1 MIQFDFE
8 YYSPQSAQ
16 EAVKLFQS
24 LEREGKKP
32 AYCSGGTEQL
42 MLGRMNVIHTNA
54 VIDIKDIPECRTL
67 QFERHHLALG
77 SALTLTEITE
87 NGGFPLLSKAA
98 REVADHTARNKIT
111 LGGNICG
118 QIFYR
123 EAVSPFLLTDSKV
136 VTVGDKGKKRYL
148 IHDVFDQRL
157 KLSKGEILI
166 SLLIEERYLHQP
178 FASIKVRRRWDTGY
192 PLATISALEIDG
204 RVRCAFSGVCSYPFR
219 SAEVESALNDEALPV
234 GQRVEEAINR
244 LPGPVLDDAQGSA
257 EYRTFVIKHT
267 LFDILGMLKKET
279 L

>member
-8 YYSPQSAQ
+8 YYRPQSAQ

-42 MLGRMNVIHTNA
+42 TLVRMNVIHTNA

-98 REVADHTARNKIT
+98 REVADHTVRNKIT

-123 EAVSPFLLTDSKV
+123 EAVLPFLLTDSKV

-148 IHDVFDQRL
+148 VFDQQL

-178 FASIKVRRRWDTGY
+178 FASIKVRQRWDTGY

-234 GQRVEEAINR
+234 DQRVEEAINR

>member
-8 YYSPQSAQ
+8 YYRPQSAQ

-42 MLGRMNVIHTNA
+42 TLGRMNVIHTNA

-123 EAVSPFLLTDSKV
+123 EAVLPFLLTDSKV
-136 VTVGDKGKKRYL
+136 VTVGDK
-148 IHDVFDQRL
+148 D
-157 KLSKGEILI
+157 
-166 SLLIEERYLHQP
+166 LHQP
-178 FASIKVRRRWDTGY
+178 FASIKVRQRWDTGY